1 MWEKGGKGGKSEKE
15 WKIRKKGEMEKGV
28 KEFDNKGKDRERVR
42 KEKSAEK
49 GLAKGKKTG

>member
-1 MWEKGGKGGKSEKE
+1 M
-15 WKIRKKGEMEKGV
+15 WKIRKKGEMEKGG

>member
-1 MWEKGGKGGKSEKE
+1 MEKGG
-15 WKIRKKGEMEKGV
+15 

-49 GLAKGKKTG
+49 GLEKGKKNRMTEGEKRKEMYLKNL